1 MSRAEAKTC
10 FLRVWSF
17 PISGLRGLACVR
29 NPRLLPANAL
39 EFLSRRAFESLQ
51 RRENNTLYENLGCR
65 VQVEF
70 RIIASF

>member
-10 FLRVWSF
+10 FLRVWAF

-39 EFLSRRAFESLQ
+39 EFLSCGAFESLQ
-51 RRENNTLYENLGCR
+51 
-65 VQVEF
+65 
-70 RIIASF
+70 